1 MAGFAGSVTL
11 TAFPDFSA
19 CFLKNRQLLRGL
31 LSKI

>member
-1 MAGFAGSVTL
+1 M
-11 TAFPDFSA
+11 TAFPDLSA